1 MDTPQRARA
10 HAAIGDETRLEL
22 LDLLLEGDRSV
33 QELGNALAI
42 PGNLLAHH
50 LKVLDEAGVIDRHQS
65 EGDRRRRYVTLRLQ
79 TLEGLNLAPAG
90 VTSPVFVCTHN
101 SARSQYAA
109 AYWAKRTGQEV
120 ASAGSDP
127 ASIVHPLAIRVAGER
142 GLDLGKARPLGY
154 DSLTSSPS
162 LVISVCDRAR
172 EAGLPDARRQIHWSV
187 RDPVRDGRVGAFR
200 SAFDE
205 IEQRINAITP

>member
-1 MDTPQRARA
+1 MDNSQRARA
-10 HAAIGDETRLEL
+10 YAAIGDEKRLEL
-22 LDLLLEGDRSV
+22 IDLLLEGDRSV
-33 QELGNALAI
+33 QELGNALSI

-50 LKVLDEAGVIDRHQS
+50 LKVLDEAGVIERRES
-65 EGDRRRRYVTLRLQ
+65 EGDRRRRYVMLRLQ
-79 TLEGLNLAPAG
+79 TLEGLNLVPAG
-90 VTSPVFVCTHN
+90 LTSPVFVCTRN

-120 ASAGSDP
+120 TSAGADP
-127 ASIVHPLAIRVAGER
+127 ASTVHPLAIRVAGER
-142 GLDLGKARPLGY
+142 GLDLAKARPRGY

-187 RDPVRDGRVGAFR
+187 RDPVLDGRVGAFR
-200 SAFDE
+200 SAFDD
-205 IEQRINAITP
+205 IEQRIDAITP